1 MRSPVVFLS
10 EMQIFLRSIKTE
22 DYEFLWRL
30 HNAALKIYVE
40 KTWGWNEDFQ
50 RKNFK
55 ENFNVENGQIVVV
68 EGEDAGYF
76 WTIEKENEILLAS
89 IRFLPEFQNRK
100 IGTELIKRL
109 IENSRKPV
117 KLQVLKANPARRLYE
132 KLGFVIAG
140 ETETHFLMK
149 LEL

>member
-1 MRSPVVFLS
+1 
-10 EMQIFLRSIKTE
+10 MQISLRPIKTE
-22 DYEFLWRL
+22 DYEFLWQL

-40 KTWGWNEDFQ
+40 KTWGWDEDFQ
-50 RKNFK
+50 RNSFK

-89 IRFLPEFQNRK
+89 IRLLPEFQNKK
-100 IGTELIKRL
+100 IGTGLIKQL
-109 IENSRKPV
+109 IENSRKPIR
-117 KLQVLKANPARRLYE
+117 LQVLKVNPAQYLYK

-149 LEL
+149 CEH